1 MERIPPN
8 IKRLFWD
15 ADKES
20 VDVRVHHF
28 YIIKRIMD
36 YGNVEGVRWMMQNY
50 TSEEIIE
57 VVRKSRGISRKSAYF
72 WSAYFRI
79 PPGEVECLKEFSR
92 IGPRPF

>member
-15 ADKES
+15 VDKDR
-20 VDVRVHHF
+20 VDVKKHRF

-36 YGNVEGVRWMMQNY
+36 FGNVEEVRWMMKNY
-50 TSEEIIE
+50 TPEDIIE
-57 VVRKSRGISRKSAYF
+57 VLRKSRGISRKSAYF

-79 PPGEVECLKEFSR
+79 PSGEVECLKEYSR